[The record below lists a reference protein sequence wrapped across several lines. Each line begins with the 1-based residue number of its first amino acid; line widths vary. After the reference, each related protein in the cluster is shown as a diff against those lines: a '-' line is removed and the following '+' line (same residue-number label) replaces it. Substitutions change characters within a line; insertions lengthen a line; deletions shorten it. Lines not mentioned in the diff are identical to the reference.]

1 MTKCD
6 SHVFVA
12 LDMLALVLTSSVVV
26 SSVMVPDRGVYVGAY
41 TDEMNIEE
49 MDAATGVRIL
59 L

>member
-1 MTKCD
+1 MKCD

-12 LDMLALVLTSSVVV
+12 LALVLTSSVVV